1 MVQTKNTARNST
13 GSSVI
18 DKRTFDKFRELIY
31 RESGISLKENK
42 ESLVSARV
50 AKRMRMLNIP
60 THREYLEYVSRDRQ
74 GDELIHLLDAISTN
88 VTHFFREERH
98 FEVLANLARQWEAEG
113 RRDLRLWCAASST
126 GEEPYSLAMT
136 LLEAMNNPGEIKI
149 IASDISTQVL
159 KKAQRGIYQA
169 RQVEKIP
176 RLYLARY
183 FQKGRGRADGL
194 YRVKPVL
201 REMVIFRRI
210 NLSTPPYPVRG
221 PLDVVFCRN
230 VMIYFDNKLRKQ
242 LLENMYSMLRMG
254 GYMMVGHAESLS
266 GMLSS
271 FKSVEPSVYIK
282 APSGGKQPRSHK

>member
-1 MVQTKNTARNST
+1 LVQTKNTVRNSA
-13 GSSVI
+13 GSGVI

-42 ESLVSARV
+42 
-50 AKRMRMLNIP
+50 
-60 THREYLEYVSRDRQ
+60 
-74 GDELIHLLDAISTN
+74 N

-136 LLEAMNNPGEIKI
+136 LLEATSYPGEIKI

-221 PLDVVFCRN
+221 PLDIVFCRN

-242 LLENMYSMLRMG
+242 LLENMYSMLRTG

-282 APSGGKQPRSHK
+282 APSGGKQPRLHK